1 MIVLSADQVKA
12 WDQFT
17 IQHEPVS
24 SIDLMERAAQTCVH
38 WILTAQLNLNSV
50 TVFCGKGNNG
60 GDGLVIARALF
71 LKGYRVQ
78 VAILENGK
86 SGTPDFQHNLERLR
100 EIGLTPFFISSID
113 HFPDLSNTTLVV
125 DTIFG
130 TGLNRPLAG
139 LEADLIERINQRKG
153 IVISVDLPSGLPADQ
168 AFPEINAIIATHTL
182 TFQCYKPVLLC
193 AQWASWFGKVHVL
206 DIGLSPDFFNAHA
219 PLYRII
225 DLAMA
230 RSIYKPRLSFSHKGD
245 HGAAALIAGS
255 PGMMGAALLAA
266 NSCLRSGIGK
276 LTLYVPWTEREIP
289 QTALPEAMVRSVD
302 DITSEKEINF
312 LKGINAI
319 GIGPG
324 WGLGEQNREYLL
336 SLFKQCKT
344 PMVLDADAL
353 NLIATHSELWDLI
366 PEGSILTPH
375 PGEANRLWGKANNE
389 LERQA
394 QLNRIATEKN
404 MIIVLKG
411 HRTFIA
417 LPAPAISLFNITGNS
432 GLAKGGSGDSLTGII
447 TSFLAQGYTPEEAAV
462 MGVFLHGKASEILA
476 SDHHETEET
485 MLPGMLPDTFP
496 RIFQM
501 LRS

>member
-1 MIVLSADQVKA
+1 MVVLSADQVKA

-17 IQHEPVS
+17 MQNEPVS
-24 SIDLMERAAQTCVH
+24 SIDLMERAAQSCVH
-38 WILTAQLNLNSV
+38 WVCSSNIALDSV
-50 TVFCGKGNNG
+50 VVFCGKGNNG

-71 LKGYRVQ
+71 LKGIKVQ

-113 HFPDLSNTTLVV
+113 HFPDLADTTLVI
-125 DTIFG
+125 DAIIG
-130 TGLNRPLAG
+130 TGLSRPLAG
-139 LEADLIERINQRKG
+139 LEADLIDRINQRKST
-153 IVISVDLPSGLPADQ
+153 VISVDMPSGLPADR
-168 AFPEINAIIATHTL
+168 AFPETRAIIATHTL

-193 AQWASWFGKVHVL
+193 AEWAPWFGKVHVL
-206 DIGLSPDFFNAHA
+206 DIGLSPDFFKDHA
-219 PLYRII
+219 PLYRIL

-230 RSIYKPRLSFSHKGD
+230 RSIYKPRMAFSHKGD
-245 HGAAALIAGS
+245 HGAAALVAGS
-255 PGMMGAALLAA
+255 AGMMGAALLAA
-266 NSCLRSGIGK
+266 SSCLRSGVGK
-276 LTLYVPWTEREIP
+276 LTLFIPWTEREIP

-302 DITSEKEINF
+302 DITSEKELNF

-324 WGLGEQNREYLL
+324 WGLSVQNRDVLKTI
-336 SLFKQCKT
+336 FKHST
-344 PMVLDADAL
+344 APLVLDADAL
-353 NLIATHSELWDLI
+353 NLIATYKELWDMV
-366 PEGSILTPH
+366 PAGSILTPH
-375 PGEANRLWGKANNE
+375 PGEANRLWGKVNND

-394 QLNRIATEKN
+394 QLIKIATEKII
-404 MIIVLKG
+404 IIVLKG

-462 MGVFLHGKASEILA
+462 LGVFLHGKASEILA

-485 MLPGMLPDTFP
+485 MLPGMLPDTFSH
-496 RIFQM
+496 IFQM